1 MQHQTDHNL
10 QISEFNDIPEEFPGD
25 IHGKVFYLYNITAKT
40 IDLIFISVV
49 PLVKRFTSE
58 DQNQDVEEIENHNC
72 LCLTDIGGPMT
83 FL

>member
-1 MQHQTDHNL
+1 MQHQIDHNL

-25 IHGKVFYLYNITAKT
+25 IHGKVCYLYNITAKI

-49 PLVKRFTSE
+49 PLVKRITSE
-58 DQNQDVEEIENHNC
+58 NQNQDVKEIENHYC